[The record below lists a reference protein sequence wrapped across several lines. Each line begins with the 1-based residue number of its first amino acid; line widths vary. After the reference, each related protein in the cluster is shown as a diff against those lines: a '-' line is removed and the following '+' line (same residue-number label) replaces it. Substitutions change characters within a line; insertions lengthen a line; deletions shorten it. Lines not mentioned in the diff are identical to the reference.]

1 MNLTVVGV
9 YGGVNMKAQTVEVQ
23 QGLDILVTTPGRLAD
38 LMLNGILMTKATKN
52 LVIDEFDQMLTP
64 GFWTQLKVILDL
76 LPPKR
81 ENLLF
86 WSTLTD
92 DVDQLVNAYFNR
104 PVRIEAAPTG
114 TPRDTIDQSACLVP
128 NFYTKINLLTNLLN
142 RNAVMTK
149 MLVFVATKQL

>member
-1 MNLTVVGV
+1 
-9 YGGVNMKAQTVEVQ
+9 
-23 QGLDILVTTPGRLAD
+23 
-38 LMLNGILMTKATKN
+38 
-52 LVIDEFDQMLTP
+52 MLTL

-81 ENLLF
+81 QNLLF
-86 WSTLTD
+86 SATLTD

-104 PVRIEAAPTG
+104 SVREEAAPTG
-114 TPRDTIDQSACLVP
+114 TPLDNIDQSACLIP

-149 MLVFVATKQL
+149 MLVFVVTEQLYE